1 MRVDPSGAFAVP
13 LARRSGRGLW
23 RQPWKIG
30 NIRANL
36 LIAALI
42 GATSTLGLGCA
53 ARLVAC
59 KVKRGV
65 RNGKMQEKS
74 PGEMGGYGAV
84 WRNIRSNPTP
94 RYGQGAR
101 GGQAA
106 ERCRLRRAGYKSGNR
121 CCAVQARGI
130 GGWFARELEKSGEQG
145 AKTRQSG
152 GKGSNAGTV
161 FACH

>member
-59 KVKRGV
+59 EVERGV

-74 PGEMGGYGAV
+74 PGEMGG
-84 WRNIRSNPTP
+84 
-94 RYGQGAR
+94 
-101 GGQAA
+101 
-106 ERCRLRRAGYKSGNR
+106 
-121 CCAVQARGI
+121 
-130 GGWFARELEKSGEQG
+130 
-145 AKTRQSG
+145 
-152 GKGSNAGTV
+152 
-161 FACH
+161 

>member
-13 LARRSGRGLW
+13 LARRNGRGLW

-30 NIRANL
+30 NIRTNL

-94 RYGQGAR
+94 RYGQGA
-101 GGQAA
+101 
-106 ERCRLRRAGYKSGNR
+106 ERCRLRRAGDNPAIVATQCKQGRIGGRIVRELRRERNR
-121 CCAVQARGI
+121 GQRRARG
-130 GGWFARELEKSGEQG
+130 AAMG
-145 AKTRQSG
+145 ATM
-152 GKGSNAGTV
+152 ATV